1 MNWLGNG
8 LTGTS
13 PDERMTQRLKDWGQ
27 LWQINQDERPPAR
40 EHLQSLARDQAQ
52 QLETLT
58 LSQLTWALRHLP
70 DKACG
75 PDAVTAQL
83 LRTAP
88 PLAVK
93 ALLSLYQEMEEKV
106 QLPTQQQMHM
116 VVMLP
121 KNAAKERPI
130 TLTSLLY
137 RVWCRLRKPLLDA
150 WQQHLPPAM
159 NHDRARPAATVLYVA
174 LERLLRQEVH
184 RANGRHGVTCL
195 MDMSTFYDTINLQQL
210 ETEALKLSYP
220 PLMLEMALQVYH
232 GPKAIVAEQEMTP
245 FFTVTNG
252 VPAGCPQAP
261 LLAKAV
267 LAPALQPWQQ
277 QHPAIHL
284 SSWVD
289 DVGFDTASPTALQA
303 AKEAV
308 EAYRDLHR
316 RLLSLGLQ
324 VNPKKTAFVATDKA
338 TERELKALLQ
348 DDEPQVAPVM
358 RDLGMTTRQPGNDA
372 SQS

>member
-150 WQQHLPPAM
+150 WQKHLPPAM
-159 NHDRARPAATVLYVA
+159 NHDRARPGATVLYVA

-210 ETEALKLSYP
+210 QTEALKLSYP
-220 PLMLEMALQVYH
+220 PL
-232 GPKAIVAEQEMTP
+232 
-245 FFTVTNG
+245 
-252 VPAGCPQAP
+252 VPWA
-261 LLAKAV
+261 
-267 LAPALQPWQQ
+267 
-277 QHPAIHL
+277 
-284 SSWVD
+284 
-289 DVGFDTASPTALQA
+289 
-303 AKEAV
+303 
-308 EAYRDLHR
+308 
-316 RLLSLGLQ
+316 
-324 VNPKKTAFVATDKA
+324 
-338 TERELKALLQ
+338 
-348 DDEPQVAPVM
+348 
-358 RDLGMTTRQPGNDA
+358 
-372 SQS
+372 QSHCC

>member
-1 MNWLGNG
+1 MQATADAPKHWVGTPTWGQFLDTCHHWHRYKDSHAAKLVNHTIEHQLQLAQQAANDESHLQYKAWLTQGYTKG
-8 LTGTS
+8 LKGLFRS
-13 PDERMTQRLKDWGQ
+13 LRSSELAWERPYRNLPPDERMTQRLKDWGQ

-137 RVWCRLRKPLLDA
+137 RVWCGSENPC
-150 WQQHLPPAM
+150 WMP
-159 NHDRARPAATVLYVA
+159 
-174 LERLLRQEVH
+174 
-184 RANGRHGVTCL
+184 GRNTSH
-195 MDMSTFYDTINLQQL
+195 
-210 ETEALKLSYP
+210 
-220 PLMLEMALQVYH
+220 
-232 GPKAIVAEQEMTP
+232 
-245 FFTVTNG
+245 
-252 VPAGCPQAP
+252 
-261 LLAKAV
+261 
-267 LAPALQPWQQ
+267 QP
-277 QHPAIHL
+277 
-284 SSWVD
+284 
-289 DVGFDTASPTALQA
+289 
-303 AKEAV
+303 
-308 EAYRDLHR
+308 
-316 RLLSLGLQ
+316 
-324 VNPKKTAFVATDKA
+324 
-338 TERELKALLQ
+338 
-348 DDEPQVAPVM
+348 
-358 RDLGMTTRQPGNDA
+358 
-372 SQS
+372 